1 MLKSVE
7 YEELRLLHAY
17 VCGGI
22 TIIVTIII
30 FIWWFL
36 MIVVGRGKRNCSLL

>member
-17 VCGGI
+17 VCG
-22 TIIVTIII
+22 IVTIII